1 MTLSNI
7 THQVSEHRIYLEKYT
22 SWECFVNVDNIHKT
36 LPKSR
41 GITSEIISVNPLFTP
56 RVPRLTKQKKTDRDW
71 NSSVYIKSVKNYD
84 VRIHVVLLL
93 LWIHFFLWESNL
105 HCRGFLISWF
115 FQIAACTPIRH
126 FSNNC
131 P

>member
-93 LWIHFFLWESNL
+93 LWIHFFFFMGIKLTL
-105 HCRGFLISWF
+105 SWVFDFVVFPNRCMHSYKTF
-115 FQIAACTPIRH
+115 FK
-126 FSNNC
+126 
-131 P
+131 